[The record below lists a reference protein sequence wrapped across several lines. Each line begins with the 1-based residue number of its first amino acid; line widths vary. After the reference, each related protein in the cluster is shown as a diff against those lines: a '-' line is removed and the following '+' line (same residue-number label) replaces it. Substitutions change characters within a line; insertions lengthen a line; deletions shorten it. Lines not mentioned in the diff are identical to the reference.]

1 MTTGALT
8 IREVRARALIAP
20 LRTPIITASGQ
31 LPHAP
36 LLLIDV
42 HTQEGLTGR
51 CYLASYNPV
60 ALKAL
65 AQLVEDLGAVI
76 AGDKVV
82 PVDLEVKMRAQ
93 FTLLG
98 GSRGLAGLA
107 ISGLDMALWDIAA
120 QSHNVPLATLLGG
133 KPRPLRAYNSM
144 GMVRAEKAETEARKT
159 LDAGFTGIKF
169 KLGFPTLVEDIA
181 VVQAFRRALPD
192 DFSIMVD
199 FNQSLTVAEALRRGL
214 ALEDENL
221 AWIEEPIRCDDYAGY
236 AKIAAALKTPLQL
249 GENFSGAFDMHAALV
264 ANACDYVMPD
274 AQQIGGVTG
283 WLRAADLAQAYS
295 KDFSSHLFVEVSA
308 HLLAVTPTF
317 HWLEYLDIAGA
328 VLADPPRVVKGAVA
342 APDRPG
348 NGIVWDEKAVKT
360 YQDA

>member
-1 MTTGALT
+1 L
-8 IREVRARALIAP
+8 AR
-20 LRTPIITASGQ
+20 
-31 LPHAP
+31 
-36 LLLIDV
+36 
-42 HTQEGLTGR
+42 
-51 CYLASYNPV
+51 
-60 ALKAL
+60 
-65 AQLVEDLGAVI
+65 LVEDLGAVI
-76 AGDKVV
+76 AGSEVV
-82 PVDLEVKMRAQ
+82 PVDLEAKMRAQ

-133 KPRPLRAYNSM
+133 KPRALRAYNSM
-144 GMVRAEKAETEARKT
+144 GMVRAEGAEAEARKT

-169 KLGFPTLVEDIA
+169 KLGFPTLAEDIA
-181 VVQAFRRALPD
+181 VVHAFKRALPA

-199 FNQSLTVAEALRRGL
+199 FNQSLTVAESIRRGH
-214 ALEDENL
+214 ALDDEGL
-221 AWIEEPIRCDDYAGY
+221 AWIEEPLRCDDYAGY
-236 AKIAAALKTPLQL
+236 AKLAAALKTPVQL
-249 GENFSGAFDMHAALV
+249 GENFSGAFDMQAAL
-264 ANACDYVMPD
+264 AADACDYVMPD

-283 WLRAADLAQAYS
+283 WLRAADLAQAHS
-295 KDFSSHLFVEVSA
+295 KEFSSHLFVEVSA

-328 VLADPPRVVKGAVA
+328 VLVDPPRVVKGTVA

-348 NGIVWDEKAVKT
+348 NGITWDETAVKK

>member
-1 MTTGALT
+1 MQPGALT
-8 IREVRARALIAP
+8 VSEVRARPLIAP

-42 HTQEGLTGR
+42 HTKEGLTGR

-65 AQLVEDLGAVI
+65 AQLVGDLGKI
-76 AGDKVV
+76 ITGDKVV
-82 PVDLEVKMRAQ
+82 PLDLEAKMRAQ

-120 QSHNVPLATLLGG
+120 QSHNVPLATLLGS

-144 GMVRAEKAETEARKT
+144 GMIRADKAEAEARKT

-169 KLGFPTLVEDIA
+169 KLGFPTLAEDLA
-181 VVQAFRRALPD
+181 VVHAFRRALPD

-199 FNQSLTVAEALRRGL
+199 FNQSLTVAEAIRRGR
-214 ALEDENL
+214 ALEHENL
-221 AWIEEPIRCDDYAGY
+221 AWIEEPIRCDDYAGA
-236 AKIAAALKTPLQL
+236 AKIAAALDTPLQL
-249 GENFSGAFDMHAALV
+249 GENFSGAFDMHTALV
-264 ANACDYVMPD
+264 ANACDFVMPD

-328 VLADPPRVVKGAVA
+328 VLAEPPQVVNGTIA
-342 APDRPG
+342 ASERS
-348 NGIVWDEKAVKT
+348 GIGMTWDEAAVKK
-360 YQDA
+360 YQQA